1 MTPCICQKF
10 SYFFLTMMLDPKQK
24 DALQKAFMKMLDQ
37 FPGSAEG
44 DDIQEDSAVEGMKEQ
59 EDEMEEEE
67 EDEEEMPSKK
77 KGGALVI
84 AFGKMRGK

>member
-1 MTPCICQKF
+1 
-10 SYFFLTMMLDPKQK
+10 MMINKDQK
-24 DALQKAFMKMLDQ
+24 DALQNAFMKMLDQ

-44 DDIQEDSAVEGMKEQ
+44 DDIQEDSTVEGMDEEE
-59 EDEMEEEE
+59 EDEMEEE